1 MIPLGNPSLHS
12 EIITHIKSS
21 HKITFAKF
29 MEMVLY
35 HPSYGYYSTLDDR
48 LGDRTDYITSP
59 GVHAIFGRLLAKQI
73 AEIAELLPS
82 KEKFWVLEIGA
93 GQGLLC
99 KDILSTMRNEYPEIY
114 NTLNYGIIE
123 RSQSRV
129 KKQKETILKEERDA
143 GKVFWFNSLE
153 DEPLIDGINGCIV
166 TNEFF
171 DALPVHRVKK
181 EKELMEIY
189 VCFGNDF
196 EEVVDGLSTVSLK
209 SYFENIGV
217 ELQEGM
223 EAEVNLLALDWM
235 KGMAKTLNAG
245 VVITI
250 DYGYPAKE
258 LYSERHSKGTLMCY
272 YKHQIEN
279 NPYVRLGLQ
288 DITSHV
294 DFTSIA
300 RAGENY
306 GLSVTGF
313 TKQGSFLL
321 GLATDE
327 DLQSLGEVSI
337 EDQMAM
343 KSLFM
348 PGGFGDTFKV
358 LIQHKG
364 IENPSLQG
372 LSFKNMIDR
381 LYA

>member
-1 MIPLGNPSLHS
+1 MIPSGNPSLLS
-12 EIITHIKSS
+12 EIIAAIKSDR
-21 HKITFAKF
+21 KITFAEF

-48 LGDRTDYITSP
+48 LGDRSDYITSP
-59 GVHAIFGRLLAKQI
+59 GVHSIFGRLLARQVV
-73 AEIAELLPS
+73 EVFSLLPS
-82 KEKFWVLEIGA
+82 GETFWLLEIGA

-99 KDILSTMRNEYPEIY
+99 KDILSGLREINPDIY
-114 NTLNYGIIE
+114 DALSYGIIE
-123 RSQSRV
+123 KSPSRLKTQQEV
-129 KKQKETILKEERDA
+129 VLKEEGDA
-143 GKVFWFNSLE
+143 GKVLWFNSLE
-153 DEPLIDGINGCIV
+153 DGLLKKGINGCIV

-181 EKELMEIY
+181 ETELKEIY
-189 VCFGNDF
+189 VRYDNDF
-196 EEVVDGLSTVSLK
+196 CELLCRPSSSALEQ
-209 SYFENIGV
+209 YFEDVGV
-217 ELQEGM
+217 ELREGM
-223 EAEVNLLALDWM
+223 EAEVNLLAIGWM
-235 KGMAKTLNAG
+235 KQMAKTLNAG

-258 LYSERHSKGTLMCY
+258 LYSERHSQGTLMCY
-272 YKHQIEN
+272 YKHRIEN

-294 DFTSIA
+294 DFTSLA
-300 RAGENY
+300 RAGETC

-313 TKQGSFLL
+313 TKQSSFLL
-321 GLATDE
+321 GLGVDE
-327 DLQSLGEVSI
+327 DLQSLGEASI
-337 EDQMAM
+337 EDQMAI

-364 IENPSLQG
+364 LDKPLLKG

-381 LYA
+381 LNA